1 MATTAKQG
9 GGGSRPSSDAGQN
22 GLHTRL
28 SVREGED
35 PWTAEE
41 LAEVTQELETEV
53 TRLTAEVDEAE
64 QDLVELMRSF
74 GDGAGDDQADAGAAT
89 LEREHEL
96 SVANNSRGLLDQTR
110 SALDRIQQGTY
121 GDCESCGEPIG
132 KMRLQAFPRATLCL
146 TCKQKQERR

>member
-1 MATTAKQG
+1 MATTAKKN
-9 GGGSRPSSDAGQN
+9 DA
-22 GLHTRL
+22 HTRL
-28 SVREGED
+28 SVRAGED
-35 PWTAEE
+35 SWTAEE
-41 LAEVTQELETEV
+41 LGEVRAELEAEVS
-53 TRLTAEVDEAE
+53 RLQAEVAEAE

-96 SVANNSRGLLDQTR
+96 SVAQNTRTLLDQTQL
-110 SALDRIQQGTY
+110 ALERIDQGTY